1 MTAWYDGGNTNLTN
15 LTLVCSHPPH
25 QFAQRGW
32 QCVINT
38 DGLPV
43 WIPPKWIDRQ
53 QRPILNARITINNWD
68 PQDPLDLTQPQVG
81 DPPDLLTRP
90 D

>member
-1 MTAWYDGGNTNLTN
+1 MFSPWLTN
-15 LTLVCSHPPH
+15 LTLVCSYHHH

-68 PQDPLDLTQPQVG
+68 PQDPLDLTQPQIG
-81 DPPDLLTRP
+81 DPSDPLRPPPD
-90 D
+90 